1 MIKDS
6 VMTMKLLVLIA
17 VLVSGFFTA
26 CARSNNSDSATS
38 SVRAS
43 DAKIVAKLESASFTT
58 ENGRCGLDENAL
70 MKTEAKADSVHL
82 YMNEDGSAVFK
93 ERMWTICRWDG
104 KITNISLEKLKD
116 TLLVS
121 IEFYEYPRGTVI
133 HLPDSTVYVVGHER
147 FKCGGCSYDYEI
159 DVPATLAGAK
169 YVNIITPGAKRAD
182 LNIKAKVL
190 RYPIAYVKE

>member
-1 MIKDS
+1 MIRVS

-43 DAKIVAKLESASFTT
+43 DAMIVAKIESASFTT
-58 ENGRCGLDENAL
+58 ENGRCGLEENTL

-82 YMNEDGSAVFK
+82 YVKENGSAVFK
-93 ERMWTICRWDG
+93 KRMWSICKWDG
-104 KITNISLEKLKD
+104 KITNISLDKQED

-121 IEFYEYPRGTVI
+121 IEFYEYPLGTVI
-133 HLPDSTVYVVGHER
+133 HLTDSTVYVVGRTR

-159 DVPATLAGAK
+159 DIPATLAGAK

-182 LNIKAKVL
+182 LNIKAMAL